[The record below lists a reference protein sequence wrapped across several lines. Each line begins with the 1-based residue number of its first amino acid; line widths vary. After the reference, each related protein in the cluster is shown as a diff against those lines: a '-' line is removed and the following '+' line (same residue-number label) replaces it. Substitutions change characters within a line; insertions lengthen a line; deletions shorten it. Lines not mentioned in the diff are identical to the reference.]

1 MHKNAAPKKHT
12 SYKYSIQVKQTKRRN
27 AISG

>member
-1 MHKNAAPKKHT
+1 MQHKNT

-27 AISG
+27 PISG

>member
-1 MHKNAAPKKHT
+1 MQHKNHT
-12 SYKYSIQVKQTKRRN
+12 SYKYSVQVKQTKRRN